1 MADQLNGKIAIVTGG
16 ARDIGRSISMK
27 FGALGAG
34 VVVNYNNSGQEAEKT
49 IKDLEAIG
57 AKAAAIQADVSDEK
71 GVSYLLEKTTEKFGN
86 SIDILVNNAGGL
98 VERSPVV
105 EMEESLW
112 DKVMA
117 LNLKSVFLMCRA
129 TIPYLKSGG
138 AIINIS
144 SLAARSGGGP
154 GAVPYAA
161 AKGGVLTFTRALAK
175 ELAPKRIRVNCVEP
189 GVIATRFHDVFTNP
203 EVRKNFPNTIPLGR
217 EGEAD
222 EVAAAVAFLA
232 GDASTYITGEALQI
246 NGGIYFI

>member
-34 VVVNYNNSGQEAEKT
+34 VVVNYNNSGQDAEKT

-57 AKAAAIQADVSDEK
+57 AKAAAIQADVSDAK
-71 GVSYLLEKTTEKFGN
+71 GVSYLLEKATEKFGG

-112 DKVMA
+112 DKVMM

-129 TIPYLKSGG
+129 TIPYLNNGS

-203 EVRKNFPNTIPLGR
+203 EVRKTFPDTIPLGR

-222 EVAAAVAFLA
+222 EVAEAVAFLA
-232 GDASTYITGEALQI
+232 GDASTYMTGEALQI
-246 NGGIYFI
+246 NGGIYFV

>member
-1 MADQLNGKIAIVTGG
+1 MADHLNGKIAIITGG
-16 ARDIGRSISMK
+16 ARDIGRSIAMK

-34 VVVNYNNSGQEAEKT
+34 VVVNYNDSDRQAKIT
-49 IKDLEAIG
+49 LKDLEAIG
-57 AKAAAIQADVSDEK
+57 AKAIAIQADVSDEK
-71 GVSYLLEKTTEKFGN
+71 GVSYLLEKATEKFGD

-98 VERSPVV
+98 VERSPVA
-105 EMEESLW
+105 EMKETLW

-117 LNLKSVFLMCRA
+117 VNLKSVFLMCRA
-129 TIPYLKSGG
+129 TIPYLKNGS

-203 EVRKNFPNTIPLGR
+203 EVRKNFPDTIPLGR

-222 EVAAAVAFLA
+222 EVAEAVAFLA
-232 GDASTYITGEALQI
+232 GDASKYITGEALQI
-246 NGGIYFI
+246 NGGIYFV